1 MHSSHT
7 LYPKMELLF
16 LHLIDQSIDSFFFF
30 FLHNKIFFSFASSP
44 RARANEF
51 RFTHYVQLFANPFL
65 FLFFFFSFFRLD
77 PLFIDWSSSRKKKNV
92 ALKTGTL
99 NMIFYNTL
107 FLMYALESNLKR
119 TAFAFFLRTIID
131 IHYITLFL
139 YTLKLDSKLHHVR
152 DGVLSKRRKMEN
164 DNRIVSLDHIV
175 IFNI

>member
-77 PLFIDWSSSRKKKNV
+77 PLFIDWSSSRKKKMLHSKR
-92 ALKTGTL
+92 APLIWYFIIHYFLCMRSSRTL
-99 NMIFYNTL
+99 NVLLLRFFTYN
-107 FLMYALESNLKR
+107 YR
-119 TAFAFFLRTIID
+119 
-131 IHYITLFL
+131 
-139 YTLKLDSKLHHVR
+139 YTLYNSILIYPKTWQQIASCPRRSFIKETQN
-152 DGVLSKRRKMEN
+152 GKR
-164 DNRIVSLDHIV
+164 
-175 IFNI
+175 